1 MLPADRRANPKNKT
15 PQGGNSAGFLY
26 LTLERVRK
34 NHKVKYKRKHRLRV
48 GGKMSK
54 HGADKAG
61 LVLAWGVALSAVISA
76 VALLVWAL
84 K

>member
-1 MLPADRRANPKNKT
+1 
-15 PQGGNSAGFLY
+15 
-26 LTLERVRK
+26 
-34 NHKVKYKRKHRLRV
+34 
-48 GGKMSK
+48 MSK

-61 LVLAWGVALSAVISA
+61 LVLACGVALSAVISA

>member
-1 MLPADRRANPKNKT
+1 
-15 PQGGNSAGFLY
+15 
-26 LTLERVRK
+26 
-34 NHKVKYKRKHRLRV
+34 
-48 GGKMSK
+48 MSK

-61 LVLAWGVALSAVISA
+61 LVLAWGGALSAVISA

>member
-1 MLPADRRANPKNKT
+1 
-15 PQGGNSAGFLY
+15 
-26 LTLERVRK
+26 
-34 NHKVKYKRKHRLRV
+34 
-48 GGKMSK
+48 MSK
-54 HGADKAG
+54 HGADKVG

>member
-1 MLPADRRANPKNKT
+1 
-15 PQGGNSAGFLY
+15 
-26 LTLERVRK
+26 
-34 NHKVKYKRKHRLRV
+34 
-48 GGKMSK
+48 MSK

-61 LVLAWGVALSAVISA
+61 LVLAYGVALSAVISA